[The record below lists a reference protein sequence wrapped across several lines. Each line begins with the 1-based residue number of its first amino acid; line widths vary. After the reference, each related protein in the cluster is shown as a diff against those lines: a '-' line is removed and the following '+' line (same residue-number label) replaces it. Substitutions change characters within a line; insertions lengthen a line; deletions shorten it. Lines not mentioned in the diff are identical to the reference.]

1 MLHMQITSALGTSE
15 IGMTIH
21 REAVPEFYAS
31 FSGAPSEDEMMKLL
45 DPLLFTPERSIML

>member
-1 MLHMQITSALGTSE
+1 MQITSALGTSE